1 MIEKFDRG
9 KGRKVVID
17 DNTRR
22 KTKRCWRIDQA
33 VVGIEFLTL
42 LLLSFEGPN
51 NHTIADSRKRRIICG
66 VGL

>member
-1 MIEKFDRG
+1 VIEKFDRG

-17 DNTRR
+17 DKSRR

-33 VVGIEFLTL
+33 VVGIEFLSL
-42 LLLSFEGPN
+42 LLLSFEGTN

>member
-1 MIEKFDRG
+1 VIEKFDRG

-17 DNTRR
+17 DKSRR
-22 KTKRCWRIDQA
+22 KTKWCWRIDQA
-33 VVGIEFLTL
+33 VVGIEFLSL
-42 LLLSFEGPN
+42 LLLSFEGTN